1 MCIQRMTTETPTIF
15 QDAGLDN
22 LTLEFV
28 YHACYHPYDLIV
40 LEKPT
45 KHKI

>member
-1 MCIQRMTTETPTIF
+1 MCIQRMTTEMPTIF

-28 YHACYHPYDLIV
+28 YHALLSPL
-40 LEKPT
+40 
-45 KHKI
+45 